1 MRPKPSKNVLKHV
14 MKPVEPNHNIL
25 RTLLCSLICLVSISA
40 SAKCGAVDYSWGVDG
55 LQEATSYLGTMVIYT
70 IEVLYAGA
78 AIMVIVASLQIYIKM
93 NLHEG
98 DVTKS
103 IMMLIGGILFMI
115 GAMIVMPAFFGYQ
128 DMSFIF

>member
-1 MRPKPSKNVLKHV
+1 
-14 MKPVEPNHNIL
+14 MKPVEHNYAIP
-25 RTLLCSLICLVSISA
+25 RTLVLSLLSLLSISA
-40 SAKCGAVDYSWGVDG
+40 SAKCGAVDYSWGADG
-55 LQEATSYLGTMVIYT
+55 LAEATSYLGTMMIYT
-70 IEVLYAGA
+70 IDVLYAGA
-78 AIMVIVASLQIYIKM
+78 AIMVIKM

>member
-1 MRPKPSKNVLKHV
+1 
-14 MKPVEPNHNIL
+14 MKPLEHNYAIP
-25 RTLLCSLICLVSISA
+25 RTLVLSLLSLLSISA
-40 SAKCGAVDYSWGVDG
+40 SAKCGAVDYSWGADG
-55 LQEATSYLGTMVIYT
+55 LAEATSYLGTMMIYT
-70 IEVLYAGA
+70 IDVLYAGA
-78 AIMVIVASLQIYIKM
+78 AIMVVVASLQIYIKM